1 MDKQRYLVKIQLLRK
16 NIDEIS
22 SYLPESEKVYSTYPI
37 RKYAIE
43 RLLQVSIEIVL
54 DLCAM
59 LIADLHL
66 GPPEDEDQ
74 IIDLLHDRFENIENI
89 KILKRFRNILVHKY
103 GEINNRMVYQNASE
117 NLGDFESFIEELL
130 KIIE

>member
-16 NIDEIS
+16 NIDEITT
-22 SYLPESEKVYSTYPI
+22 YLPDSETLYSYYPI

-43 RLLQVSIEIVL
+43 RLLQVSIEIIL

-74 IIDLLHDRFENIENI
+74 IIDLLQDRFENIEKI
-89 KILKRFRNILVHKY
+89 KTMKRFRNVLVHKY
-103 GEINNRMVYQNASE
+103 GEINDLMVYQNASE
-117 NLGDFESFIEELL
+117 NLGDFDQFIEELL